1 MKQIEGI
8 VQFITPFHEATPGSY
23 GMNDA
28 GQIYSGQPS
37 GTKPLTRTMT
47 MGVTTDAGI
56 INVPIFAAN
65 GFRGLL
71 RRKAA
76 HRVVDAS
83 GPVSDSVWRGM
94 SCGAVTAKPDK
105 AKPSVRDTLARRGH
119 VFMGLFGGGPQITT
133 SGYQVGDLLPVL
145 QPLIARSMIP
155 EKFESFVITKMIGGQ
170 QTPLI
175 RPDDL
180 YSYYHMLRIDDFHRM
195 SDPKL
200 PGAVLDFE
208 DAATNWLR
216 LVGDNRNEVQASKD
230 AIAEATARKKL
241 AREAGVK
248 LTEAA
253 PEKTSKLGVTSMTAV
268 EVVNPGTP
276 FYFNMTL
283 NAYLLD
289 AQVGLMLLSL
299 QDLVQEGFLGGNRRY
314 GCGRFVANLSLA
326 ENGASTPIFFRD
338 PDSGILQIDSRL
350 HHYTDAADE
359 ALQAIDREYLAAMY
373 ADPNL
378 PEQAA

>member
-1 MKQIEGI
+1 MKKIEGI
-8 VQFITPFHEATPGSY
+8 VQFITPFHEATPGSF
-23 GMNDA
+23 GMNDS
-28 GQIYSGQPS
+28 GQIMLGQPS
-37 GTKPLTRTMT
+37 GTKPLTRTMK
-47 MGVTTDAGI
+47 MGFTTDAGI
-56 INVPIFAAN
+56 IDVPIFAAN

-76 HRVVDAS
+76 HRVVEAS

-105 AKPSVRDTLARRGH
+105 AKPSVRDTLARRDQ
-119 VFMGLFGGGPQITT
+119 VFMGVFGGGPQIST
-133 SGYQVGDLLPVL
+133 SGYQVDDLVPVM
-145 QPLIARSMIP
+145 QSLIARSRIP
-155 EKFESFVITKMIGGQ
+155 EKFESFVITKTLGGHL
-170 QTPLI
+170 TPVT

-180 YSYYHMLRIDDFHRM
+180 YSYYHMLRVDDFHRM

-200 PGAVLDFE
+200 PGAILDFE

-216 LVGDNRNEVQASKD
+216 MVGDNRSEVQASKD
-230 AIAEATARKKL
+230 AIAEAAARKKQ
-241 AREAGVK
+241 AREAGIK

-283 NAYLLD
+283 NSYLSD
-289 AQVGLMLLSL
+289 AQVGMMLLSL
-299 QDLVQEGFLGGNRRY
+299 QDMLQEGFLGGNRRY
-314 GCGRFVANLSLA
+314 GCGRFVANLSLT
-326 ENGASTPIFFRD
+326 ENGATTPIFFRD
-338 PDSGILQIDSRL
+338 PESGIIQIESQF

-359 ALQAIDREYLAAMY
+359 ALQAIDRDYLAAMY
-373 ADPNL
+373 ADPSL
-378 PEQAA
+378 GGQAE